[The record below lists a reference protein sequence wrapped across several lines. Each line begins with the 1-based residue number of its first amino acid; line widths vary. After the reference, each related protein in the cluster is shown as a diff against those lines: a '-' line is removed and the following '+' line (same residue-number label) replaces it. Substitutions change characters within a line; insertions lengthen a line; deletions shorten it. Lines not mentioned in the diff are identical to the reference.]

1 MNWKKNLE
9 AKNNSRLNNLNLSLV
24 VYLPTRLFIYYSMRF
39 EVTILGSS
47 SATPVFNRNPTAQ
60 LLNCNE
66 KYYLIDCGE
75 GTQQQLIK
83 YNLKAARIDY
93 IFISHLHGDHYFGL
107 IGLLSSL
114 HLNGRIKPM
123 QIFGP
128 EALLEILE
136 VQFKYSDTVLRYPIE
151 FFAIDPTQPAQ
162 IFENAELT
170 VETIIL
176 NHRIPTTGFI
186 FKQKQRQRKLI
197 KEKADLIP
205 MAYYTALKK
214 GMDIET
220 PSGEMLLSEDYTTP
234 AEPPRCYAYCSD
246 TLYDERY
253 FSSIK
258 DCDTLYHEATFLHE
272 LLDRAKETHHTTALQ
287 AAEVAKI
294 NNASKLLI
302 GHFSSR
308 YKTLQMLLE
317 EAQTVFEN
325 TELALEGK
333 TFQL

>member
-1 MNWKKNLE
+1 MK
-9 AKNNSRLNNLNLSLV
+9 
-24 VYLPTRLFIYYSMRF
+24 F

-47 SATPVFNRNPTAQ
+47 SATPVFNRNPSAQ

-75 GTQQQLIK
+75 GTQQQLAK

-114 HLNGRIKPM
+114 HLNGRSKPM

-128 EALLEILE
+128 KPLLEILE
-136 VQFKYSDTVLRYPIE
+136 IQFKYSDTMLRYPIE
-151 FFAIDPTQPAQ
+151 FFPIEADQSIQ
-162 IFENAELT
+162 IFENNDLI
-170 VETIIL
+170 VKTIIL

-186 FKQKQRQRKLI
+186 FQQKKRQRKLI
-197 KEKADLIP
+197 KEKTDEVP

-214 GMDIET
+214 GIDVELPNGDI
-220 PSGEMLLSEDYTTP
+220 LRSEDYTT
-234 AEPPRCYAYCSD
+234 EPDAPRCYAYCSD
-246 TLYDERY
+246 TLFDESY
-253 FSSIK
+253 FTTIK
-258 DCDTLYHEATFLHE
+258 DCDTLYHEATFMHD

-294 NNASKLLI
+294 NGAKKLLI

-317 EAQTVFEN
+317 EAQSVFEN
-325 TELALEGK
+325 TELAVEGR

>member
-1 MNWKKNLE
+1 MMK
-9 AKNNSRLNNLNLSLV
+9 
-24 VYLPTRLFIYYSMRF
+24 F

-47 SATPVFNRNPTAQ
+47 SATPVFNRNPSAQ

-75 GTQQQLIK
+75 GTQQQLTK

-114 HLNGRIKPM
+114 HLNGRVKPM

-128 EALLEILE
+128 KPLLEILE
-136 VQFKYSDTVLRYPIE
+136 IQFKYSDTVLRYPIE
-151 FFAIDPTQPAQ
+151 FFPIEADESRQ
-162 IFENAELT
+162 IFENSDLT
-170 VETIIL
+170 VKTIVL

-186 FKQKQRQRKLI
+186 FQQKKRQRKLI
-197 KEKADLIP
+197 KDKTDEVP

-214 GMDIET
+214 GIDVELPNGDI
-220 PSGEMLLSEDYTTP
+220 LRSEDYTTE
-234 AEPPRCYAYCSD
+234 ADAPRCYAYCSD
-246 TLYDERY
+246 TLFDESY
-253 FSSIK
+253 FATIK
-258 DCDTLYHEATFLHE
+258 DCDTLYHEATFMHD

-287 AAEVAKI
+287 AGEIAKI
-294 NNASKLLI
+294 NGVKKLLI

-317 EAQTVFEN
+317 ETQSVFEN
-325 TELALEGK
+325 TELAVEGR
-333 TFQL
+333 TFHL

>member
-1 MNWKKNLE
+1 MMK
-9 AKNNSRLNNLNLSLV
+9 
-24 VYLPTRLFIYYSMRF
+24 F

-47 SATPVFNRNPTAQ
+47 SATPVYNRNPSAQ

-75 GTQQQLIK
+75 GTQQQLTK

-114 HLNGRIKPM
+114 HLNGRIKPI

-128 EALLEILE
+128 KPLLEILE
-136 VQFKYSDTVLRYPIE
+136 IQFKYSDTVLRYPIE
-151 FFAIDPTQPAQ
+151 FFPIEADKSVQ
-162 IFENAELT
+162 IFENSDLT
-170 VETIIL
+170 VKTIIL

-186 FKQKQRQRKLI
+186 FQQKKRQRKLI
-197 KEKADLIP
+197 KEKTDQVP
-205 MAYYTALKK
+205 MAYYTVLKK
-214 GMDIET
+214 GIDVELPNGDI
-220 PSGEMLLSEDYTTP
+220 LRSEDYTTE
-234 AEPPRCYAYCSD
+234 ADAPRCYAYCSD
-246 TLYDERY
+246 TLFDERY
-253 FSSIK
+253 FDTIK
-258 DCDTLYHEATFLHE
+258 GCDTLYHEATFMHD
-272 LLDRAKETHHTTALQ
+272 LLERAKETHHTTALQ

-294 NNASKLLI
+294 TGAKKLLI

-308 YKTLQMLLE
+308 YKTLQMLFE
-317 EAQTVFEN
+317 EAQSVFEN
-325 TELALEGK
+325 TELAIEGR

>member
-1 MNWKKNLE
+1 MK
-9 AKNNSRLNNLNLSLV
+9 
-24 VYLPTRLFIYYSMRF
+24 F

-47 SATPVFNRNPTAQ
+47 SATPVYNRNPSAQ

-66 KYYLIDCGE
+66 KFYLIDCGE
-75 GTQQQLIK
+75 GTQQQLTK

-114 HLNGRIKPM
+114 HLNGRVKPM

-128 EALLEILE
+128 KPLLEILE
-136 VQFKYSDTVLRYPIE
+136 IQFKYSDTVLRYPIE
-151 FFAIDPTQPAQ
+151 FFPIEADESRQ
-162 IFENAELT
+162 IFENQDL
-170 VETIIL
+170 VVKTIVL
-176 NHRIPTTGFI
+176 NHRIPTTGFV
-186 FKQKQRQRKLI
+186 FQQKQRQRKLI
-197 KEKADLIP
+197 KEKTDEIP

-214 GMDIET
+214 GVDVELPDGKI
-220 PSGEMLLSEDYTTP
+220 LSSEEYTTP
-234 AEPPRCYAYCSD
+234 ADPPRCYAYCSD
-246 TLYDERY
+246 TMYDESY

-258 DCDTLYHEATFLHE
+258 DCDTLYHEATFMHE

-287 AAEVAKI
+287 AGEVAKI
-294 NNASKLLI
+294 NGVQKLLI

-317 EAQTVFEN
+317 ETQSVFEN
-325 TELALEGK
+325 TELAVEGR
-333 TFQL
+333 TFHL

>member
-1 MNWKKNLE
+1 MK
-9 AKNNSRLNNLNLSLV
+9 
-24 VYLPTRLFIYYSMRF
+24 F

-47 SATPVFNRNPTAQ
+47 SATPVFNRNPSAQ

-75 GTQQQLIK
+75 GTQQQLTK
-83 YNLKAARIDY
+83 YNLKATRIDY

-114 HLNGRIKPM
+114 HLNGRTKSM

-128 EALLEILE
+128 KPLLEILE
-136 VQFKYSDTVLRYPIE
+136 IQFKYSDTVLRYPIE
-151 FFAIDPTQPAQ
+151 FFPIEANESFK
-162 IFENAELT
+162 IFENSELT
-170 VETIIL
+170 VKTIML
-176 NHRIPTTGFI
+176 NHRIPTTGFL
-186 FKQKQRQRKLI
+186 FEQKPRQRKLI
-197 KEKADLIP
+197 KEKADEIP

-214 GMDIET
+214 GIDVELPDGKIIK
-220 PSGEMLLSEDYTTP
+220 SEDYTTP
-234 AEPPRCYAYCSD
+234 ADPPKSYAYCSD
-246 TLYDERY
+246 TMYDERY
-253 FSSIK
+253 FSTIK

-272 LLDRAKETHHTTALQ
+272 LLDRANETHHTTALQ
-287 AAEVAKI
+287 AGEIANVVGAK
-294 NNASKLLI
+294 KLLI

-317 EAQTVFEN
+317 ETQSVFEN
-325 TELALEGK
+325 TELAIEGR

>member
-1 MNWKKNLE
+1 MMK
-9 AKNNSRLNNLNLSLV
+9 
-24 VYLPTRLFIYYSMRF
+24 F

-47 SATPVFNRNPTAQ
+47 SATPVFNRNPSAQ

-75 GTQQQLIK
+75 GTQQQLTK

-128 EALLEILE
+128 KPLLEILE
-136 VQFKYSDTVLRYPIE
+136 IQFKYSDTVLRYPIE
-151 FFAIDPTQPAQ
+151 FFPIEADESRQ
-162 IFENAELT
+162 IFENSDLT
-170 VETIIL
+170 VKTIVL

-186 FKQKQRQRKLI
+186 FQQKKRQRKLI
-197 KEKADLIP
+197 KDKTDEVP

-214 GMDIET
+214 GIDVELPNGDI
-220 PSGEMLLSEDYTTP
+220 LRSEDYTIE
-234 AEPPRCYAYCSD
+234 ADAPRCYAYCSD
-246 TLYDERY
+246 TLFDESY
-253 FSSIK
+253 FATIK
-258 DCDTLYHEATFLHE
+258 NCDTLYHEATFMHD

-294 NNASKLLI
+294 NGVKKLLI

-317 EAQTVFEN
+317 EAQSVFEN
-325 TELALEGK
+325 TELAVEGR
-333 TFQL
+333 TFHL

>member
-1 MNWKKNLE
+1 MK
-9 AKNNSRLNNLNLSLV
+9 
-24 VYLPTRLFIYYSMRF
+24 F

-47 SATPVFNRNPTAQ
+47 SATPVFNRNPSAQ

-75 GTQQQLIK
+75 GTQLQLAK
-83 YNLKAARIDY
+83 YNLKAARIDH

-128 EALLEILE
+128 KPLLEILE
-136 VQFKYSDTVLRYPIE
+136 IQFKYSDTTLRYPIE
-151 FFAIDPTQPAQ
+151 FFPIEANESQQ
-162 IFENAELT
+162 IFENGDLI
-170 VETIIL
+170 VKTIIL

-186 FKQKQRQRKLI
+186 FEQKKRQRKLI
-197 KEKADLIP
+197 KEKTDDIP

-214 GMDIET
+214 GMDVELPDGTIIR
-220 PSGEMLLSEDYTTP
+220 SEDYTTP
-234 AEPPRCYAYCSD
+234 ADPPRSYAYCSD
-246 TLYDERY
+246 TMYDERY
-253 FSSIK
+253 FSIIK
-258 DCDTLYHEATFLHE
+258 NCNTLYHEATFMHE
-272 LLDRAKETHHTTALQ
+272 LLDRANETHHTTALQ
-287 AAEVAKI
+287 AGEIAKI
-294 NNASKLLI
+294 NRIDKLLI

-317 EAQTVFEN
+317 EAQSVFEN
-325 TELALEGK
+325 TELAVEGR
-333 TFQL
+333 TFSL

>member
-1 MNWKKNLE
+1 MK
-9 AKNNSRLNNLNLSLV
+9 
-24 VYLPTRLFIYYSMRF
+24 F

-47 SATPVFNRNPTAQ
+47 SATPVFNRNPSAQ

-75 GTQQQLIK
+75 GTQQQLTK

-128 EALLEILE
+128 KPLLEILE
-136 VQFKYSDTVLRYPIE
+136 IQFKYSDTVLRYPIE
-151 FFAIDPTQPAQ
+151 FFPIEADESRQ
-162 IFENAELT
+162 IFENSDLT
-170 VETIIL
+170 VKTIVL

-186 FKQKQRQRKLI
+186 FQQKKRQRKLI
-197 KEKADLIP
+197 KEKTNEVP

-214 GMDIET
+214 GIDVELPNGDI
-220 PSGEMLLSEDYTTP
+220 LRSEDYTTE
-234 AEPPRCYAYCSD
+234 ADAPRCYAYCSD
-246 TLYDERY
+246 TLFDESY
-253 FSSIK
+253 FATIK
-258 DCDTLYHEATFLHE
+258 DCDTLYHETTFMHD

-294 NNASKLLI
+294 NGVKKLLI

-317 EAQTVFEN
+317 EAQSVFEN
-325 TELALEGK
+325 TELAVEGR
-333 TFQL
+333 TFHL